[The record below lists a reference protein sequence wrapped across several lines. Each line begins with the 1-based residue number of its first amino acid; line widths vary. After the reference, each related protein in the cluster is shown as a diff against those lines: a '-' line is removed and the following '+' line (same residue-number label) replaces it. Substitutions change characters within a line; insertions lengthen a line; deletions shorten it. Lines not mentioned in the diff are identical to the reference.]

1 MRRTIT
7 NNASSNINTG
17 STAPS
22 DSNMRVLKSR
32 RLAKSIL
39 ECANNLQPKPTS
51 LNDAQFLGYLVVD
64 YTPEEYEAE
73 VKRLEEY
80 KSTEYVG
87 YYCVEE
93 EHTYELL
100 AIRADAYQGFVYAL
114 TDGEGRI
121 IYAEQIFCNYFMDL
135 DYKEYIPE
143 EYLLDGFDATTETAY
158 YQKMTGK

>member
-1 MRRTIT
+1 MKTCRLRISKWYIIIPSMR
-7 NNASSNINTG
+7 S
-17 STAPS
+17 
-22 DSNMRVLKSR
+22 
-32 RLAKSIL
+32 
-39 ECANNLQPKPTS
+39 
-51 LNDAQFLGYLVVD
+51 FLDYLVVD

-80 KSTEYVG
+80 KS
-87 YYCVEE
+87 
-93 EHTYELL
+93 
-100 AIRADAYQGFVYAL
+100 

>member
-1 MRRTIT
+1 MVYY
-7 NNASSNINTG
+7 N
-17 STAPS
+17 PF
-22 DSNMRVLKSR
+22 
-32 RLAKSIL
+32 
-39 ECANNLQPKPTS
+39 
-51 LNDAQFLGYLVVD
+51 DAQFLGYLVVD

-80 KSTEYVG
+80 KS
-87 YYCVEE
+87 
-93 EHTYELL
+93 
-100 AIRADAYQGFVYAL
+100 